1 MIKINIP
8 KEELNA
14 IAEEYAEILLS
25 GWNKINSDQSL
36 RDKVKSL
43 LLCPADKL
51 EEEYETLKSHIPPS
65 LLISKDEYQYRIN
78 KKEYIINE
86 EKVTGL
92 AYWLVQK
99 LNIQVCPYCNH
110 NYIFIR
116 DPRGRSGRPDLDHF
130 YPKGENSQKDE
141 STSKTYPYLA
151 LSFYNLIPSCKTCN
165 HLKLDQQIDHSP
177 YIQGFER
184 VPIFRME
191 KLIEYLMGEP
201 DLEINLKAE
210 ALGKNMEVFK
220 LKELYAQH
228 TAEAEELIFKARAY
242 QEDYYESLIESFGGM
257 GLDEGEMHRMIF
269 GNYPD
274 PEDFSKRPLAKFT
287 YDLLQQLGVK
297 PPKQSTLTAL

>member
-51 EEEYETLKSHIPPS
+51 EEEYETLKSHISPS
-65 LLISKDEYQYRIN
+65 LLISGKEYQRRIN
-78 KKEYIINE
+78 EKEYTINE

-92 AYWLVQK
+92 GYWLVQK

-130 YPKGENSQKDE
+130 YPKGEKSQKDE

-151 LSFYNLIPSCKTCN
+151 LSFYNLIPSCPNCN
-165 HLKLDQQIDHSP
+165 QLKSTKPITHSP
-177 YIQGFER
+177 HIQGFER
-184 VPIFRME
+184 IPIFRME
-191 KLIEYLMGEP
+191 KLIEDQMGEP
-201 DLEINLKAE
+201 DLEINLNAE

-228 TAEAEELIFKARAY
+228 TAEAKELVFKARAY
-242 QEDYYESLIESFGGM
+242 QEDYYKSLKESFDGM
-257 GLDEGEMHRMIF
+257 KLDEGRMHRMIF
-269 GNYPD
+269 GDYSD
-274 PEDFSKRPLAKFT
+274 PEDFGKRPLAKFT

-297 PPKQSTLTAL
+297 PPK